1 MEDKQFMTNACDL
14 AEFSV
19 KTGGGPFGA
28 VIVSQYDVLVGQ
40 GHNMVTIHNDPTQHA
55 EIVAIRDACKNL
67 DTYDLTGHNIYTSC
81 EPCPMC
87 MAAIYWAKIDN
98 VYYGNTRK
106 DAKKIGFNDDFIYEE
121 LSKPIE
127 NRKIKMIQIERE
139 IAQKSFRQWN
149 AKSDK
154 KEY

>member
-1 MEDKQFMTNACDL
+1 MDDKRFMMNACDL

-19 KTGGGPFGA
+19 KNGGGPFGA
-28 VIVSQYDVLVGQ
+28 VIVSQYDVLVGK
-40 GHNMVTIHNDPTQHA
+40 GHNMVTINNDPTQHA
-55 EIVAIRDACKNL
+55 EIVAIRDACKKL

-106 DAKKIGFNDDFIYEE
+106 DAKKIGFNDDFIYDE

-127 NRKIKMIQIERE
+127 NRKIKMIKLERD
-139 IAQKSFRQWN
+139 IAQKSFREWN
-149 AKSDK
+149 AKRDK
-154 KEY
+154 QEY

>member
-1 MEDKQFMTNACDL
+1 MDDKRFMMNACDL

-19 KTGGGPFGA
+19 KNGGGPFGA
-28 VIVSQYDVLVGQ
+28 VIVSQYDVLVGK
-40 GHNMVTIHNDPTQHA
+40 GHNMVTINNDPTQHA
-55 EIVAIRDACKNL
+55 EIVAIRDACKKL

-106 DAKKIGFNDDFIYEE
+106 DAKKIGFNDDFIYDE

-127 NRKIKMIQIERE
+127 NRKIKMIQIERD
-139 IAQKSFRQWN
+139 IAQKSFRQWD

>member
-1 MEDKQFMTNACDL
+1 MDDKRFMMNACDL

-19 KTGGGPFGA
+19 KNGGGPFGA
-28 VIVSQYDVLVGQ
+28 VIVSQYDVLVGK
-40 GHNMVTIHNDPTQHA
+40 GHNMVTINNDPTQHA
-55 EIVAIRDACKNL
+55 EIVAIRDACKKL

-106 DAKKIGFNDDFIYEE
+106 DAKAIGFNDDFIYEE

-127 NRKIKMIQIERE
+127 NRKIKMIQIERD
-139 IAQKSFRQWN
+139 IAQKSFRQWD

>member
-1 MEDKQFMTNACDL
+1 MINACEL

-19 KTGGGPFGA
+19 KTGGAPFGA
-28 VIVSQYDVLVGQ
+28 VIVSEYDVFVGQ
-40 GHNMVTIHNDPTQHA
+40 GHNMVALHNDPTQHA

-67 DTYDLTGHNIYTSC
+67 NTCDLTGHNIYTSC

-106 DAKKIGFNDDFIYEE
+106 DAKEIGFNDDFIYEE
-121 LSKPIE
+121 LTKPLE
-127 NRKIKMIQIERE
+127 NRKIKMIQLERE
-139 IAQKSFRQWN
+139 IAQKGFCQWE
-149 AKSDK
+149 AKGNK
-154 KEY
+154 K

>member
-1 MEDKQFMTNACDL
+1 MDDKRFMMNACDL

-19 KTGGGPFGA
+19 KNGGGPFGA
-28 VIVSQYDVLVGQ
+28 VIVSQYDVLVGK
-40 GHNMVTIHNDPTQHA
+40 GHNMVTINNDPTQHA
-55 EIVAIRDACKNL
+55 EIVAIRDACKKL

-106 DAKKIGFNDDFIYEE
+106 DAKKIGFNDDFIYDE

-127 NRKIKMIQIERE
+127 NRKIKMIQLERD
-139 IAQKSFRQWN
+139 IAQKSFREWN

>member
-1 MEDKQFMTNACDL
+1 MMNACGL

-19 KTGGGPFGA
+19 KNGGGPFGA
-28 VIVSQYDVLVGQ
+28 VIVSQYDVLVGK
-40 GHNMVTIHNDPTQHA
+40 GHNMVTINNDPTQHA
-55 EIVAIRDACKNL
+55 EIVAIRDACKKL

-106 DAKKIGFNDDFIYEE
+106 DAKKIGFNDDFIYDE
-121 LSKPIE
+121 LGKPNE
-127 NRKIKMIQIERE
+127 NRKIKMIQVERD
-139 IAQKSFRQWN
+139 IAQKSFREWN